1 VQALQKEEMTLSR
14 GAARKLRWILRVR
27 KIPPPVEMI
36 ELLILMILVIGLLS
50 GAVGAISSLY
60 PRH

>member
-1 VQALQKEEMTLSR
+1 MTLSR

-27 KIPPPVEMI
+27 RTPPPVEMI